1 MEPSAL
7 FTWDLPAGPAQ
18 PAEAAAPA
26 GSLTPPADV
35 VVDRDDAPGDAVR
48 EVAPAHDAAVA
59 PAELEAPLPASLDD
73 VDATVLVHAMRGAID
88 AGHAGALVAGHLLS
102 AHPSRRVATFDVEE
116 LLDYRSRRP
125 VLTFERTAFTDYV
138 TPELALDYIATKDGG
153 LLLLHGTEPDLRWET
168 FSSAVREIV
177 ERLGV
182 RTTVGLHGIPMGV
195 PHTRPISVTEHG
207 TREEL
212 LEPGPELFGTVQ
224 VPGTAA
230 SLLELRLGEH
240 GHDAMG
246 FAVHVPHYLAQAEYP
261 AAAAELL
268 RRLARV
274 SRLPLSDAALEEAA
288 STVREEID
296 RQVADAP
303 EVAAVVGALEQQ
315 YDSFVQA
322 AGASLLAGGHV
333 PSADEIGAQ
342 FEAFL
347 AAQAGEESEDPGDQ
361 PGPGS
366 SGER

>member
-1 MEPSAL
+1 
-7 FTWDLPAGPAQ
+7 
-18 PAEAAAPA
+18 
-26 GSLTPPADV
+26 
-35 VVDRDDAPGDAVR
+35 
-48 EVAPAHDAAVA
+48 
-59 PAELEAPLPASLDD
+59 
-73 VDATVLVHAMRGAID
+73 
-88 AGHAGALVAGHLLS
+88 
-102 AHPSRRVATFDVEE
+102 
-116 LLDYRSRRP
+116 
-125 VLTFERTAFTDYV
+125 
-138 TPELALDYIATKDGG
+138 
-153 LLLLHGTEPDLRWET
+153 
-168 FSSAVREIV
+168 
-177 ERLGV
+177 
-182 RTTVGLHGIPMGV
+182 MGV